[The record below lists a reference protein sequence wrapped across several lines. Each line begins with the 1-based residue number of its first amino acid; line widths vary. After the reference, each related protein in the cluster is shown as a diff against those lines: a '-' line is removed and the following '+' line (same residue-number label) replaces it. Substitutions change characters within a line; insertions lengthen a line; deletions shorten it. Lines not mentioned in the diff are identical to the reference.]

1 MSNTYGGAY
10 KPVMFRSSHISE
22 EAFADVYK
30 VEPISGIYIASQ
42 VITTPQGHNI
52 GPQHIASLITFDHGA
67 SWRQIEAPQYDNEGQ
82 PTGCDSRSNCS
93 LHLSQ
98 KFMHY
103 YPDARAVGILSS
115 KSAPGLIVATGVM
128 GKNLKV
134 SDKYFFINERKFS

>member
-1 MSNTYGGAY
+1 
-10 KPVMFRSSHISE
+10 MFVFFSHVSE

-42 VITTPQGHNI
+42 VISMPQGHNI

-82 PTGCDSRSNCS
+82 PTGCDSRNNCS

-98 KFMHY
+98 KFMNY

-115 KSAPGLIVATGVM
+115 KSAPGLIIATGVM

-134 SDKYFFINERKFS
+134 GIILPKPQIRNSIVIR